1 MLSPVFGGWQLATAT
16 VPAIIP
22 PPVCI
27 ALVFRSALGCSLRGK
42 VTVIPTYDPVWV
54 RWRTWLLKLP
64 RFHKRVILIGC
75 DLTIL
80 SFALWFPISLRYNTL
95 YVPDLITG
103 LLLAGA
109 PIITVAIFAFSGLYR
124 LVTRYLGYRG
134 HTRIIGCIWLSVLLW
149 SMLVFMFGQFGIPRS
164 AVLGYGV
171 LATLLITA
179 SREAVAMFLEGAGIR
194 LSELPGNVERKP
206 VIIFGAG
213 RIGVQLLAALRRG
226 YERDAVAFID
236 TDPSLWRQYVSGVKV
251 YNPDRFG
258 QLIERYKVREVL
270 IALPE
275 GRQRERRRILKELQ
289 THPVEVKVL
298 PAVDDVTSGRIRVS
312 DLRSLEVHDLLGR
325 EKVPPDVELLARK
338 TRNKSIL
345 VTGAGGSVGSELVRQ
360 LLKQSPQRIV
370 LLDLSEA
377 ALYEIEHEVLDI
389 VASAQGASERPEIVA
404 VLGTVLDSAQLRETI
419 SLYDIEVIYHAA
431 AYKHVPI
438 VEQNPV
444 CGLWNNTFGVAV
456 LADAAKAEGVEL
468 VVLISTDKAVRPT
481 NVMGASKRLA
491 EMILQAAA
499 ATGGS
504 TIFTMVRFGNVLD
517 SSGSVVKK
525 FRRQIKAGGPVTVTH
540 PEIIRYFMSIPE
552 AAELVIQAGA
562 MAKGGD
568 VFVLD
573 MGEPVRIVDLARLM
587 IRLTGLDVKSAENP
601 DGDIGITY
609 SGLRPG
615 EKLYEELLIGANTTV
630 TEHPRILRS
639 DEPYLP
645 AEQLDRELDLLKAAM
660 KMRDI
665 DTLQAVL
672 MRTVEGYQAGPR
684 PIAQSE
690 EAVATWAPASRT
702 LH

>member
-1 MLSPVFGGWQLATAT
+1 MT
-16 VPAIIP
+16 V
-22 PPVCI
+22 V
-27 ALVFRSALGCSLRGK
+27 
-42 VTVIPTYDPVWV
+42 PTCDPVWT
-54 RWRTWLLKLP
+54 RWRTWLLDLP
-64 RFHKRVILIGC
+64 RFHKRIILVVC
-75 DLTIL
+75 DLIIL

-95 YVPDLITG
+95 YIPDWASG

-109 PIITVAIFAFSGLYR
+109 PIITVATFAVSGLYR

-134 HTRIIGCIWLSVLLW
+134 HTHLIGSIWLSVLMW
-149 SMLVFMFGQFGIPRS
+149 SALVLMFGQLGIPRS

-179 SREAVAMFLEGAGIR
+179 SREVAAMLLEGAGIR
-194 LSELPGNVERKP
+194 LSELPGSVERKP

-236 TDPSLWRQYVSGVKV
+236 SDPSLWRQYVSGVKV
-251 YNPDRFG
+251 HSPDRFA
-258 QLIERYKVREVL
+258 QLIERHKVREVL

-289 THPVEVKVL
+289 GQPVEVKVL

-338 TRNKSIL
+338 TRGKSIL

-360 LLKQSPQRIV
+360 LLKQSPRRIV

-389 VASAQGASERPEIVA
+389 VGSEQGGLQRPEIVA
-404 VLGTVLDSAQLRETI
+404 VLGSVLDAAMLHETI
-419 SLYDIEVIYHAA
+419 SRHDVEVIYHAA

-438 VEQNPV
+438 VEQNPMS
-444 CGLWNNTFGVAV
+444 GLWNNTFGVAG
-456 LADAAKAEGVEL
+456 LADAAKAGGVEL

-491 EMILQAAA
+491 EMILQAMAA
-499 ATGGS
+499 AGGP

-517 SSGSVVKK
+517 SSGSVVKR

-562 MAKGGD
+562 MAQGGD

-573 MGEPVRIVDLARLM
+573 MGEPVRIDDLARLM
-587 IRLTGLDVKSAENP
+587 IRLTGLDVRGPENP
-601 DGDIGITY
+601 DGDIAITY
-609 SGLRPG
+609 TGLRPG

-639 DEPYLP
+639 DEPFLP
-645 AEQLDRELDLLKAAM
+645 ADQLERELDILKAAM
-660 KMRDI
+660 QMRDA
-665 DTLQAVL
+665 DALQAVL
-672 MRTVEGYQAGPR
+672 MRTVEGYQGGPR
-684 PIAQSE
+684 PGPQND
-690 EAVATWAPASRT
+690 EALTSWAPTSRM

>member
-1 MLSPVFGGWQLATAT
+1 M
-16 VPAIIP
+16 
-22 PPVCI
+22 
-27 ALVFRSALGCSLRGK
+27 
-42 VTVIPTYDPVWV
+42 TVIPTYDPVWA
-54 RWRTWLLKLP
+54 RWRSWLLELR
-64 RFHKRVILIGC
+64 RFHKRVVLIAG
-75 DLTIL
+75 DLAIL

-95 YVPDLITG
+95 YVPDWVSG
-103 LLLAGA
+103 LLLVSA
-109 PIITVAIFAFSGLYR
+109 PVITVAIFAFSGLYR

-134 HTRIIGCIWLSVLLW
+134 HTRLIGCIWLSVLIW
-149 SMLVFMFGQFGIPRS
+149 SMLVFMFGQLGIPRS

-171 LATLLITA
+171 LATLLIMA
-179 SREAVAMFLEGAGIR
+179 SREATAMFLEGAGIR
-194 LSELPGNVERKP
+194 LAELPGNVERRP

-213 RIGVQLLAALRRG
+213 SIGVQLLAALRRG
-226 YERDAVAFID
+226 YDRDAVAFID

-258 QLIERYKVREVL
+258 DLIERHKVREVL

-275 GRQRERRRILKELQ
+275 GRQRERRRLLKELQ

-298 PAVDDVTSGRIRVS
+298 PAVDDITSGRIRVS

-325 EKVPPDVELLARK
+325 EKVPPHVDLLARK
-338 TRNKSIL
+338 TRSKSIL

-360 LLKQSPQRIV
+360 LLKESPRRIV
-370 LLDLSEA
+370 LLDISEA
-377 ALYEIEHEVLDI
+377 ALYEIEHEVLEI
-389 VASAQGASERPEIVA
+389 VNAPDVTVPQPEIIS
-404 VLGTVLDSAQLRETI
+404 VLGSVLDAAQLRETI
-419 SLYDIEVIYHAA
+419 ARHDIEVIYHAA

-438 VEQNPV
+438 VEQNPI

-499 ATGGS
+499 AAGGP

-573 MGEPVRIVDLARLM
+573 MGEPVRIDDLARLM
-587 IRLTGLDVKSAENP
+587 IRLTGLDVKGPENP
-601 DGDIGITY
+601 DGDIAITY
-609 SGLRPG
+609 TGLRPG
-615 EKLYEELLIGANTTV
+615 EKLYEELLIGANTTA

-639 DEPYLP
+639 DEPFLP
-645 AEQLDRELDLLKAAM
+645 AEQLERELDLLKAAM
-660 KMRDI
+660 TMRDV

-672 MRTVEGYQAGPR
+672 MRTVEGYQVGPR
-684 PIAQSE
+684 PVEQGE
-690 EAVATWAPASRT
+690 DVALKTWAPTSRT

>member
-1 MLSPVFGGWQLATAT
+1 MTDIS
-16 VPAIIP
+16 
-22 PPVCI
+22 
-27 ALVFRSALGCSLRGK
+27 
-42 VTVIPTYDPVWV
+42 TYDPVWV
-54 RWRTWLLKLP
+54 RWRTWLLELP
-64 RFHKRVILIGC
+64 RFHKRIILVAG
-75 DLTIL
+75 DLAIL

-95 YVPDLITG
+95 YVPDVVSG
-103 LLLAGA
+103 LLLASA
-109 PIITVAIFAFSGLYR
+109 PIITVATFAFSGLYR

-134 HTRIIGCIWLSVLLW
+134 HTRIIGCIWLSVLMW
-149 SMLVFMFGQFGIPRS
+149 SMLVFMFGQLGIPRS

-179 SREAVAMFLEGAGIR
+179 SREAAAMFLEGAGIR
-194 LSELPGNVERKP
+194 LAEFPGNLERKP

-251 YNPDRFG
+251 HNPDRFG

-298 PAVDDVTSGRIRVS
+298 PAVDDITSGRIRVS

-325 EKVPPDVELLARK
+325 EKVPPNVELLARK

-360 LLKQSPQRIV
+360 LLKKSPRRIV
-370 LLDLSEA
+370 LLDISEA
-377 ALYEIEHEVLDI
+377 ALYEIEHEVLEI
-389 VASAQGASERPEIVA
+389 VGAPDATVPQPEIVA
-404 VLGTVLDSAQLRETI
+404 VLGSVLDAGQLRETI
-419 SLYDIEVIYHAA
+419 SRYDIEVIYHAA

-438 VEQNPV
+438 VEQNPI
-444 CGLWNNTFGVAV
+444 CGLWNNTFGVGV
-456 LADAAKAEGVEL
+456 IADCAKAEGVEL

-499 ATGGS
+499 AAGGP

-562 MAKGGD
+562 MARGGD

-573 MGEPVRIVDLARLM
+573 MGEPVRIDDLARLM
-587 IRLTGLDVKSAENP
+587 IRLTGLDVKGPENP
-601 DGDIGITY
+601 DGDIAITY
-609 SGLRPG
+609 TGLRPG

-645 AEQLDRELDLLKAAM
+645 AEQLERELGLLKAAM
-660 KMRDI
+660 KMRDV

-672 MRTVEGYQAGPR
+672 MRTVEGYQVGPR
-684 PIAQSE
+684 PLPPGE
-690 EAVATWAPASRT
+690 DVALAAWTPTSRT